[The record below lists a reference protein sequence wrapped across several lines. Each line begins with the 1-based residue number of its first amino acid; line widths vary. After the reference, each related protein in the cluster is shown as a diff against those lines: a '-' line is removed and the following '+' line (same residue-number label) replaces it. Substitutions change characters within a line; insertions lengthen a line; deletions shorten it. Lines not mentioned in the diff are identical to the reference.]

1 MINSSN
7 AACNEPAER
16 QFGVR
21 HGLSGHWLSDRHK
34 ALLYQQITCF
44 VFKNLETSLAN
55 WSHKRTG
62 FTLMM
67 LYLIHPDHRDDRGCQ
82 RISGMFSPIWRI
94 SNQISHDRLYS
105 LGRVRGTDLSR
116 QLQLSLP

>member
-1 MINSSN
+1 MAVINSSN

-21 HGLSGHWLSDRHK
+21 HGLSGHWLSDQHK

-44 VFKNLETSLAN
+44 VFKNLETSLAA

-67 LYLIHPDHRDDRGCQ
+67 LYLIHPDHR
-82 RISGMFSPIWRI
+82 SS
-94 SNQISHDRLYS
+94 
-105 LGRVRGTDLSR
+105 RVSTNIGDVFPDMEDQQPDLS
-116 QLQLSLP
+116 